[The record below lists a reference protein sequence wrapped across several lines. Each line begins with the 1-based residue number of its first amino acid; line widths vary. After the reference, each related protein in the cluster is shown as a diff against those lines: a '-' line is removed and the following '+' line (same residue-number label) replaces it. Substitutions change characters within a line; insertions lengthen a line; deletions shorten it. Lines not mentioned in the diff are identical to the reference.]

1 MTRAELIRSA
11 LATALPPAEYHAGF
25 EQVVAA
31 GSTSGPDRSE
41 ALVAYTKL
49 NLARARRWNTR
60 MQVLPELE
68 GGLPIR
74 SPQTWLVLTEYWC
87 GDAAQCCPA
96 MVQLAALTP
105 GLQVRFVFR
114 DEHLELMDLYLTRG
128 ARSIPKLVA
137 IDDASGTE
145 LFTWGPRPAAAQAL
159 VDGFLAIPKEQRDAE
174 AMKEALHGWY
184 AKDGCASVQRELL
197 ALCASHRAYLGSLE

>member
-1 MTRAELIRSA
+1 MSREQLIRAA
-11 LATALPPAEYHAGF
+11 LAAALAPDEYHAGF
-25 EQVVAA
+25 EQVVAD

-60 MQVLPELE
+60 MQVLPELL

-96 MVQLAALTP
+96 MVHLAARTP
-105 GLQVRFVFR
+105 GLRVRFVFR

-128 ARSIPKLVA
+128 GRSIPKLVA
-137 IDDASGTE
+137 IDDASGAE
-145 LFTWGPRPAAAQAL
+145 LFTWGPRPAPAQDL
-159 VDGFLAIPKEQRDAE
+159 VDSFLAIPKEQRDSQ
-174 AMKEALHGWY
+174 AMKEALHAWY
-184 AKDGCASVQRELL
+184 AKDACVAVQRELF
-197 ALCASHRAYLGSLE
+197 ALCTEAAR